1 MEFYAVSRKDVFF
14 SFSFSLNLFLSIV
27 ITNSNLIPILR
38 TRHDNTIRKS
48 TNIATTLSYSLI
60 LSAQKLKIRTEKL
73 DPSRFLS
80 TPSLARVSTVRQ
92 FFEAYGS
99 TTRRKVTDPKREV
112 CRENFI
118 NSGFVWVPHVA
129 ASVEHRSAPPI
140 LYSVVGRE
148 RISNRRERGRE
159 GERSN

>member
-27 ITNSNLIPILR
+27 ITNSDLISIL
-38 TRHDNTIRKS
+38 HTIRKS
-48 TNIATTLSYSLI
+48 TNIATTSSYSLI
-60 LSAQKLKIRTEKL
+60 LSAQKLKIPTEKL

-99 TTRRKVTDPKREV
+99 TTRRKVIQK
-112 CRENFI
+112 
-118 NSGFVWVPHVA
+118 GKFVA
-129 ASVEHRSAPPI
+129 KT
-140 LYSVVGRE
+140 L
-148 RISNRRERGRE
+148 
-159 GERSN
+159 